1 MNKSNAEKQAQRL
14 AYLLVTFVLLSGF
27 VATSKSVH
35 TLQSE
40 NQAQIAMQYEL
51 QSRLLKAEI
60 SRRFF
65 QPVYGM
71 KGAVGAFL
79 AHNAFDRVALSTYTA
94 SRNLK
99 REFPGAGGFGLVVRV
114 ERGDLALFLQ
124 NQRQEFTAIDGIDF
138 YAIGRALNASDAQ
151 SYYLTK
157 YIEPLENNPG
167 LLGLNI
173 EADPQQKQAI
183 ALALSTKEVVLS
195 RHEKT
200 FLSFSDTLSSE
211 SINTLR
217 DNPYYYLLPV
227 FIDSKPTQNTFQ
239 KENSFSRVN
248 VFLGFI
254 YTPLRLEPLLLDAT
268 DSANS
273 QLHFTLQDMV
283 SIPAKTVFNS
293 QATQSNQTA
302 ALLSVNIEKKPLFSS
317 MYPLNIGGRELQLN
331 IASTPF
337 FDSQVS
343 SFMPLLLQAGGIGLS
358 FLVSFAIWLLLTGR
372 ARAQAL
378 AQRMT
383 VDLQRLASVARHTS
397 NAVFICDLDH
407 RVTWIND
414 GFTRLYGFTQKEA
427 LGQIADELLRRTY
440 FSKVI
445 HPSLPTAHL
454 TEVIDY
460 TKTGRQLWINLE
472 LQPQTSDDGIITGYM
487 GIAQDNTDKM
497 RATQSLADALDALTR
512 DKEQLNN
519 ILEGTNVGIWQ
530 WKIKT
535 SEVEINDRWAEMIGL
550 HLPDLIPFSWKKWQE
565 LINVKDLDRYEMLM
579 RQHFEKK
586 QDYFECEIRLR
597 HKEGH
602 WIWVMVRGRVS
613 LWQENNGGPL
623 LMAGTQMDITKRKT
637 SEEALRASKAF
648 LERAE
653 KIAGVG
659 GWEVDL
665 RSNQLTWSDET
676 RKIHDVEPNE
686 QPDIAQSMLFFSA
699 NDSKKIQQLGE
710 ASVRD
715 HTGWDVELPMM
726 TAKNRAVWVRSVGAV
741 ELIDNKPQ
749 RLVGTLQD
757 VTGARAMRE
766 SLERSNAVMHNI
778 MENLPCGLWVVDA
791 KLNIL
796 VQNSQLKKLLELPD
810 SLFLT
815 TPTPYEKIIRFCAE
829 RGDYGIENIESAV
842 QKRLALGL
850 NPVVHQFERNHT
862 GKNPIEVM
870 SVPMPGGGFI
880 STYTDISERKKMEQ
894 LKGEFIATVSH
905 ELRTPL
911 TSIHGSLKLLSAG
924 PWSKSLTP
932 EVQKLIAISLRNS
945 ERLVRLINDVLDIEK
960 IEAGL
965 MRYNKTAHK
974 VDLLLDQA
982 IETTRHYAEQF
993 SVVFHFIQRIS
1004 GVDVWVDSDR
1014 IMQVLVNLLSNASK
1028 FADKASLVEISMHLI
1043 EKSFAEIGPTLDP
1056 KVLWIRIK
1064 VSNQGSGIPEEFR
1077 QRIFGRF
1084 SQVDGSD
1091 QRKKGGTG
1099 LGLNICKSII
1109 QAHAGTIDYS
1119 SLPGGTTTFYFDL
1132 PVMQS
1137 DMTNSAC

>member
-1 MNKSNAEKQAQRL
+1 
-14 AYLLVTFVLLSGF
+14 
-27 VATSKSVH
+27 
-35 TLQSE
+35 
-40 NQAQIAMQYEL
+40 
-51 QSRLLKAEI
+51 
-60 SRRFF
+60 
-65 QPVYGM
+65 
-71 KGAVGAFL
+71 
-79 AHNAFDRVALSTYTA
+79 
-94 SRNLK
+94 
-99 REFPGAGGFGLVVRV
+99 
-114 ERGDLALFLQ
+114 
-124 NQRQEFTAIDGIDF
+124 
-138 YAIGRALNASDAQ
+138 
-151 SYYLTK
+151 
-157 YIEPLENNPG
+157 
-167 LLGLNI
+167 
-173 EADPQQKQAI
+173 
-183 ALALSTKEVVLS
+183 
-195 RHEKT
+195 
-200 FLSFSDTLSSE
+200 
-211 SINTLR
+211 
-217 DNPYYYLLPV
+217 
-227 FIDSKPTQNTFQ
+227 
-239 KENSFSRVN
+239 
-248 VFLGFI
+248 
-254 YTPLRLEPLLLDAT
+254 
-268 DSANS
+268 
-273 QLHFTLQDMV
+273 
-283 SIPAKTVFNS
+283 
-293 QATQSNQTA
+293 
-302 ALLSVNIEKKPLFSS
+302 
-317 MYPLNIGGRELQLN
+317 
-331 IASTPF
+331 
-337 FDSQVS
+337 
-343 SFMPLLLQAGGIGLS
+343 MPLLLQAGGIGLS
-358 FLVSFAIWLLLTGR
+358 FLMSFAIWLLLTGR

-550 HLPDLIPFSWKKWQE
+550 HLPDLIPFSWKKWQG
-565 LINVKDLDRYEMLM
+565 LINVKDLNRYEMLM

-665 RSNQLTWSDET
+665 RSKQLTWSDET

-932 EVQKLIAISLRNS
+932 EVQKLIAI
-945 ERLVRLINDVLDIEK
+945 
-960 IEAGL
+960 
-965 MRYNKTAHK
+965 
-974 VDLLLDQA
+974 
-982 IETTRHYAEQF
+982 
-993 SVVFHFIQRIS
+993 
-1004 GVDVWVDSDR
+1004 
-1014 IMQVLVNLLSNASK
+1014 
-1028 FADKASLVEISMHLI
+1028 
-1043 EKSFAEIGPTLDP
+1043 
-1056 KVLWIRIK
+1056 
-1064 VSNQGSGIPEEFR
+1064 
-1077 QRIFGRF
+1077 
-1084 SQVDGSD
+1084 
-1091 QRKKGGTG
+1091 
-1099 LGLNICKSII
+1099 
-1109 QAHAGTIDYS
+1109 
-1119 SLPGGTTTFYFDL
+1119 
-1132 PVMQS
+1132 
-1137 DMTNSAC
+1137 